1 MYCIWV
7 IGKIKSAVLREK
19 SVGEMRCIL
28 FYPLVEGTIFSVIH
42 DERKY

>member
-7 IGKIKSAVLREK
+7 MGKIKSDVLHEK

-28 FYPLVEGTIFSVIH
+28 FYPLVEGTVFSVIH